1 MDEKNE
7 DLILGGLPLS
17 SSDFVEPEKA
27 AENKNKI
34 LAAIS
39 NINKIHAERQAT
51 ANAAIANEVKATK
64 QEEVNLDNYIL
75 SKDINRNDEPTTVQ
89 NESNSEETNSA
100 IVTETEPQQNEE
112 INDVLSAFIPADM
125 QGENTAP
132 TAQDGAGEPMF
143 VDNPVD
149 PMVAQNVA
157 DTNNG
162 YNEQSAE
169 QFDQNSATPLD
180 VNASENSG
188 EQPMFVVGE
197 EEKSDKKGKKE
208 KKKKHENKC
217 TPEEIKQGKSIAWLA
232 YILFFIPLL
241 INRKNNFVRHHA
253 NEGMEVFFIDI
264 LGAALIV
271 VGKIVKPGENSII
284 NLLLMISLIAG
295 VVLLILT
302 TLTKLVLIVM
312 SLLGKEARSPW
323 MWNIKFIKPIK

>member
-51 ANAAIANEVKATK
+51 ANAAIANEIKATK

-125 QGENTAP
+125 QSENTAP

-157 DTNNG
+157 DANNG

-180 VNASENSG
+180 VNANENSG